1 MNDKPE
7 DFQEQRKPDIEVIL
21 NMNGAQVQVID
32 RRPDPTTQE
41 EMQAR
46 SLEHEQAIQEALAK
60 LNG

>member
-1 MNDKPE
+1 MNDKPA
-7 DFQEQRKPDIEVIL
+7 DFQEPQKPNLEVIL
-21 NMNGAQVQVID
+21 SLNGAQVQVID
-32 RRPDPTTQE
+32 RRPEPATQE